1 MTYIS
6 PGEYFM
12 DNVKTGSA
20 QLDILNLSC
29 VMKGDFKDLA
39 KKIEEY
45 GDQYDYYDENYLPD
59 QAKKYY
65 EKVCKLINDNIDIV
79 IVYNDTKELVAEVA
93 MSVTKEY
100 WDDEYHY
107 YAEPVLVFSDGS
119 KYTFYDYFTERAFG
133 DLIEEI
139 GEIAEYYEDM
149 I

>member
-1 MTYIS
+1 
-6 PGEYFM
+6 M

-29 VMKGDFKDLA
+29 VMEGNFKDLA

-45 GDQYDYYDENYLPD
+45 DDQYDYYDEDWNYLPD

-93 MSVTKEY
+93 MSVAKEY
-100 WDDEYHY
+100 RDWNDEYY
-107 YAEPVLVFSDGS
+107 YNAEPVLVFSDGS
-119 KYTFYDYFTERAFG
+119 KYTFYEYFTERAFG